1 MIELSVKEMTRL
13 KEKLKDVLIMS
24 LGTLIMAVGIY
35 FFKIPNGFATGGISG
50 IATILGRVQPYLT
63 PGQLIPILNIIMLII
78 GFIFLG
84 RETGIKT
91 VYCSLLLSLTTFLLE
106 KFIPLAS
113 PLTNQPFLELIY
125 GVLLAAIGSA
135 ILFNRQASSGGTDIT
150 ALILKKF
157 TSLDVGKA
165 LLAVDLIV
173 AGSSFFV
180 YNLAT
185 GLFSLLGL
193 FIKAFLVDNVIES
206 FNECKSFT
214 IVTDKPEK
222 IVDYIINTMHHSA
235 TSVDAVGEYTHTGK
249 KMIVTL
255 CKRIEAVR
263 LKRYIRTV
271 DPHAFVIVNSTSEII
286 GRGFRS
292 I

>member
-1 MIELSVKEMTRL
+1 MTRL
-13 KEKLKDVLIMS
+13 KEKLKDVFIMS

-63 PGQLIPILNIIMLII
+63 PSQLIPILNIIMLII

-235 TSVDAVGEYTHTGK
+235 TSVDAVGEYTHTDK

>member
-1 MIELSVKEMTRL
+1 MARL
-13 KEKLKDVLIMS
+13 KEKLKDVFIMS

>member
-1 MIELSVKEMTRL
+1 M
-13 KEKLKDVLIMS
+13 KEKLKDVFIMS